1 MQEEAIVPLYFEIP
15 FPPSTNN
22 LFVNGRNGRGR
33 FTSPAYKAWQAEA
46 GLVVKAQAKGKRIA
60 GTYAMEVRLVRPDA
74 RKRDASNYLKAVEDL
89 FVWLGVVDDDSECQF
104 VSAEWVKKGPACFVA
119 IRPCLR
125 WGGSPWISTQQPQT
139 SEPAP

>member
-1 MQEEAIVPLYFEIP
+1 MTDQAIVPLYFEIP

-33 FTSPAYKAWQAEA
+33 FTSPAYKAWKTEA
-46 GLVVKAQAKGKRIA
+46 GLVVKAQAKGKRIG

-74 RKRDASNYLKAVEDL
+74 RRRDASNYLKAVEDL

-104 VSAEWVKKGPACFVA
+104 VSAEWVKKGPSCFVA

-125 WGGSPWISTQQPQT
+125 WGGSPWITAAQENGLT
-139 SEPAP
+139 K